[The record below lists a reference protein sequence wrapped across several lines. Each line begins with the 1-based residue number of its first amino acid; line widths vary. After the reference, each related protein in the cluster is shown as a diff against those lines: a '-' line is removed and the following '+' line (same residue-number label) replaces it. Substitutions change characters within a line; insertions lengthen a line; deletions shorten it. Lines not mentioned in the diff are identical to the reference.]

1 MQKSK
6 TKLFLVALL
15 LLSLMVQMTPPAVF
29 AVDIKGDQS
38 SIMKIIS
45 PPEDTHTY
53 NFYVDGVLD
62 QTQIVKDGDYLL
74 QPEAPEKADHKFIGW
89 YVDDNPNPIDFSQAV
104 TVTST
109 KEFDAVAKF
118 EKVYYV
124 FFMDGVGDDARV
136 FKTKEGTSGT
146 SVSTTDVILP
156 LGSTQA
162 VTGWYN
168 NKELTGE
175 PVGSSYTI
183 GNANQTLWPKIEDGH
198 YLYFVSGE
206 NGTYIEPQFVSPTG
220 TTQAPPPPTRPG
232 YTFKHWSE
240 TQGGAAYTF
249 GQPLAANLTLYAVW
263 TAKSNTN
270 YTVVFWKQSVND
282 NKNATNDEKTYDF
295 AESEVR
301 MAASGATVSPTTADG
316 NKNYQGFHY
325 NAAKSVAVKVEGD
338 GTTILNVYYDRNLLT
353 IDFYKRSWGSWT
365 IDQTMTGLYGQT
377 LAQNGYTW
385 PSEYRWINSNGSNTL
400 TFLDSFIFDN
410 LPDYGTP
417 THIKVYRQ
425 NPSGNAQIIHYK
437 EALDGTWVEANTTQT
452 NGGTFNFSNK
462 YTGFT
467 VAYYRAD
474 NGSWKTTKPG
484 SSASYSSKLEVRHTR
499 NSYNLTFYN
508 YNAVAKTEVLKF
520 EAPLSGQSGY
530 VPSKPAGL
538 PDEYVFKGWYKDN
551 ACSEPFNF
559 ATEMPSNNLMI
570 YAKWAPPVVAGTI
583 YLNTEGTGIPVEKT
597 LTYGQSIDPDDM
609 PTVKDHQGN
618 ILSQGDDNYIV
629 TVPENHEWIGWSTKD
644 GDDYITFNFDTLIL
658 SNIVL
663 YPYYVDNS
671 QLTVTYNTVEG
682 DGSSG
687 NPPIDGNKYAKGSYA
702 EVMSPTGLTPPT
714 DKVFLGWKITKVNGT
729 TVDNGTIYQPVS
741 KILITGHMTLTA
753 QWGPV
758 KGETFVTYKP
768 GTNGIGDDYTISQLL
783 INERIT
789 LLTPEECTITP
800 KLGYKF
806 TGWLNATDNEIYQPG
821 TELMVDDDSQGEK
834 NILTAQWA
842 PILTVTSGT
851 NSWTY
856 DGDSHTYQQ
865 YTLVYGVATITG
877 DEGQTSFTLP
887 DNKTVTITPTGAGLD
902 GVKTVSDNSPNNNTF
917 TVEVDASVPQGDH
930 VFGSLTITALT
941 DKVTVTITE
950 NSGTE
955 LYDGTEK
962 TVTGYTVTSISNPL
976 YTENDFSFSGD
987 ASVSGKNA
995 GTYNMELKPEDF
1007 TNNSA
1012 NFTNVEFAI
1021 VDGTLEIAKRQ
1032 VTLTSATDSK
1042 VYDGNPLTNGEV
1054 TVSGDGF
1061 AAGEGA
1067 SYNVTGSQTVVGT
1080 SDNTFT
1086 YKLNSGTLAANYDI
1100 EKVLGELEVTALTDK
1115 VTVTITE
1122 NSGDYTYDGAVK
1134 TVTGYTVTSISNPL
1148 YTENDFSFNGTASV
1162 SGKNAGTYNMELK
1175 PEDFTN
1181 NNTNFTNVEFVIVD
1195 GTLEIAKRQV
1205 TLTSATDSKVYDGT
1219 ALKNDTVTVTGD
1231 GWATGEGVT
1240 YDVTGSQT
1248 DVGTSD
1254 NSFTFEFLHGTLLIN
1269 YDITIVEGKL
1279 TVTALEDE
1287 VVVTITE
1294 KSGTELYDGTEKK
1307 VTGYTV
1313 AISNPLYTEA
1323 DFSFSGDASVSGTN
1337 AGTYNM
1343 ALTAADF
1350 TNNSAN
1356 FTNVEFVIV
1365 DGTLEITK
1373 RQVTLTSATDSKVYD
1388 GNPLTNG
1395 EV

>member
-62 QTQIVKDGDYLL
+62 QTQIVKDGELLL
-74 QPEAPEKADHKFIGW
+74 QPEAPEKAYHKFIGW
-89 YVDDNPNPIDFSQAV
+89 YVDHPMYVGDNPIDFSQ
-104 TVTST
+104 TVNVEST
-109 KEFDAVAKF
+109 EEFDAVAKF

-124 FFMDGVGDDARV
+124 FFMDGVGNDARV

-146 SVSTTDVILP
+146 SVYTTDFILP

-183 GNANQTLWPKIEDGH
+183 GEANQTLWPKIEDGH

-220 TTQAPPPPTRPG
+220 TTQAPPSPTRPG

-240 TQGGAAYTF
+240 IQGGAAYTF

-301 MAASGATVSPTTADG
+301 TAASGATVSPTTADG
-316 NKNYQGFHY
+316 NKSYPNFHY
-325 NAAKSVAVKVEGD
+325 NALKSESVTVKGD
-338 GTTILNVYYDRNLLT
+338 GTTILNIYYDRNLLT
-353 IDFYKRSWGSWT
+353 IDFYRNDGSTARPKWVLNNSF
-365 IDQTMTGLYGQT
+365 TGLYGQT

-385 PSEYRWINSNGSNTL
+385 PSSSRWSRWNASGSTL
-400 TFLDSFIFDN
+400 TFLDSFIFDPIQN
-410 LPDYGTP
+410 YLDPNKTDTIRLQQRSPDT
-417 THIKVYRQ
+417 TATIT
-425 NPSGNAQIIHYK
+425 HYK
-437 EALDGTWVEANTTQT
+437 ENLDGTWSEANVIKSG
-452 NGGTFNFSNK
+452 GGTFYLGDK

-467 VAYYRAD
+467 VAYYST
-474 NGSWKTTKPG
+474 NGTTWHSG
-484 SSASYSSKLEVRHTR
+484 TSGQGVSYSTKLYIRHTR
-499 NSYNLTFYN
+499 NSYILTFYN

-530 VPSKPAGL
+530 VPPKPAGL
-538 PDEYVFKGWYKDN
+538 PDEYVFQGWYKDN
-551 ACSEPFNF
+551 AYSEPFNF
-559 ATEMPSNNLMI
+559 ATETMPSNNLMI

-583 YLNTEGTGIPVEKT
+583 YLTTEGSGSIVKT
-597 LTYGQSIDPDDM
+597 LTYGQPIDPATM

-618 ILSQGDDNYIV
+618 VLSQGDDNIIPV
-629 TVPENHEWIGWSTKD
+629 TVPENHEWIGWSTKV
-644 GDDYITFNFDTLIL
+644 GNDYITFNFNTLIL
-658 SNIVL
+658 SDIEL

-687 NPPIDGNKYAKGSYA
+687 NPPTDGNKYAKGSYA
-702 EVMSPTGLTPPT
+702 EVMSPTDLTPPT

-729 TVDNGTIYQPVS
+729 TVDNGIIYQPVS

-789 LLTPEECTITP
+789 LLTPEECNITP
-800 KLGYKF
+800 KPGYKF
-806 TGWLNATDNEIYQPG
+806 TGWLNATDNKIYQPD

-851 NSWTY
+851 KSWTY
-856 DGDSHTYQQ
+856 DGNSHTYQQ

-887 DNKTVTITPTGAGLD
+887 DNKTVTITPTGKGAS
-902 GVKTVSDNSPNNNTF
+902 GVTTVSDNSLNNNTF
-917 TVEVDASVPQGDH
+917 TVGVDASVPQGDH

-941 DKVTVTITE
+941 VEVVVTITE

-955 LYDGTEK
+955 LYDGT
-962 TVTGYTVTSISNPL
+962 
-976 YTENDFSFSGD
+976 
-987 ASVSGKNA
+987 
-995 GTYNMELKPEDF
+995 
-1007 TNNSA
+1007 
-1012 NFTNVEFAI
+1012 
-1021 VDGTLEIAKRQ
+1021 
-1032 VTLTSATDSK
+1032 
-1042 VYDGNPLTNGEV
+1042 
-1054 TVSGDGF
+1054 
-1061 AAGEGA
+1061 
-1067 SYNVTGSQTVVGT
+1067 
-1080 SDNTFT
+1080 
-1086 YKLNSGTLAANYDI
+1086 
-1100 EKVLGELEVTALTDK
+1100 
-1115 VTVTITE
+1115 
-1122 NSGDYTYDGAVK
+1122 VK
-1134 TVTGYTVTSISNPL
+1134 TVTGY
-1148 YTENDFSFNGTASV
+1148 
-1162 SGKNAGTYNMELK
+1162 
-1175 PEDFTN
+1175 
-1181 NNTNFTNVEFVIVD
+1181 
-1195 GTLEIAKRQV
+1195 
-1205 TLTSATDSKVYDGT
+1205 
-1219 ALKNDTVTVTGD
+1219 
-1231 GWATGEGVT
+1231 
-1240 YDVTGSQT
+1240 
-1248 DVGTSD
+1248 
-1254 NSFTFEFLHGTLLIN
+1254 
-1269 YDITIVEGKL
+1269 
-1279 TVTALEDE
+1279 E
-1287 VVVTITE
+1287 V
-1294 KSGTELYDGTEKK
+1294 
-1307 VTGYTV
+1307 
-1313 AISNPLYTEA
+1313 
-1323 DFSFSGDASVSGTN
+1323 
-1337 AGTYNM
+1337 
-1343 ALTAADF
+1343 
-1350 TNNSAN
+1350 
-1356 FTNVEFVIV
+1356 
-1365 DGTLEITK
+1365 
-1373 RQVTLTSATDSKVYD
+1373 
-1388 GNPLTNG
+1388 
-1395 EV
+1395 

>member
-1 MQKSK
+1 MFFAMLNRLERSHNNLIVICKGEGNMQKSK

-53 NFYVDGVLD
+53 NFYVDGELI
-62 QTQIVKDGDYLL
+62 QTQIVKNGEFLL

-109 KEFDAVAKF
+109 EEFDAVAKF

-162 VTGWYN
+162 VTGWYKDQGLN
-168 NKELTGE
+168 DG

-325 NAAKSVAVKVEGD
+325 NAAKSVAVTVEGD

-353 IDFYKRSWGSWT
+353 IDFRVDVPADLGFPDVKIEQAGSQQPPAPDGYQYWGRKRIGWT
-365 IDQTMTGLYGQT
+365 SQYNYYYLRNNIIPTSNGFKYTGLYGQT
-377 LAQNGYTW
+377 LAQNDYTW
-385 PSEYRWINSNGSNTL
+385 HDEYKWTSSSSGGNTL

-410 LPDYGTP
+410 LPAYGSP
-417 THIKVYRQ
+417 TTYTTYITVYGK
-425 NPSGNAQIIHYK
+425 NPTGNAQIIHYK
-437 EALDGTWVEANTTQT
+437 EALDGTWVEANTTKT
-452 NGGTFNFSNK
+452 NSGTFNFSNK

-474 NGSWKTTKPG
+474 NGSWKATSPG

-508 YNAVAKTEVLKF
+508 YNAVAKVEELKF

-538 PDEYVFKGWYKDN
+538 PDEYVFQGWYKDN
-551 ACSEPFNF
+551 AYSEPFNF
-559 ATEMPSNNLMI
+559 ATETMPSNNLMI

-671 QLTVTYNTVEG
+671 QLTVTYNAGEG
-682 DGSSG
+682 SG
-687 NPPIDGNKYAKGSYA
+687 TPPIDGNKYAKGSYA

-789 LLTPEECTITP
+789 LLKPEECNITP
-800 KLGYKF
+800 KPGYKF
-806 TGWLNATDNEIYQPG
+806 TGWLNATDNKIYQPG

-1012 NFTNVEFAI
+1012 NFTNVEFVI

-1205 TLTSATDSKVYDGT
+1205 TLTSAD
-1219 ALKNDTVTVTGD
+1219 
-1231 GWATGEGVT
+1231 
-1240 YDVTGSQT
+1240 
-1248 DVGTSD
+1248 
-1254 NSFTFEFLHGTLLIN
+1254 
-1269 YDITIVEGKL
+1269 
-1279 TVTALEDE
+1279 
-1287 VVVTITE
+1287 
-1294 KSGTELYDGTEKK
+1294 
-1307 VTGYTV
+1307 
-1313 AISNPLYTEA
+1313 
-1323 DFSFSGDASVSGTN
+1323 
-1337 AGTYNM
+1337 
-1343 ALTAADF
+1343 
-1350 TNNSAN
+1350 
-1356 FTNVEFVIV
+1356 
-1365 DGTLEITK
+1365 
-1373 RQVTLTSATDSKVYD
+1373 DSKVYD

-1395 EV
+1395 EVTVSGDGFAAGEGASYDVTGSQTVVGTSDNTFEYDLNQGTTFSANYDITLKYGTLTVNTGWRPATSDCAIPTDSIIF